1 MNFKDNISYCLNIL
15 LSFTLIGCSLVWF
28 MPDQLVFG
36 YTWVSLSLVSML
48 TVLWALISPEMMQSS
63 WLNVLKNTMSHSL
76 PIVIVVILLFW
87 VISLRM
93 KYSTRFMITN
103 DDGTAAQIP
112 ELYHSFEKG
121 TNMLVLLECLSI
133 YNFVKLKFSNFNM
146 SADQNDSIIN
156 KTYKHLS
163 SQQRGLLYL
172 FILIHFIMVSIMNNI
187 LKNYMTDG

>member
-1 MNFKDNISYCLNIL
+1 MSTEAISDTQVSAGTII
-15 LSFTLIGCSLVWF
+15 SFL
-28 MPDQLVFG
+28 
-36 YTWVSLSLVSML
+36 
-48 TVLWALISPEMMQSS
+48 
-63 WLNVLKNTMSHSL
+63 
-76 PIVIVVILLFW
+76 LLF
-87 VISLRM
+87 
-93 KYSTRFMITN
+93 
-103 DDGTAAQIP
+103 
-112 ELYHSFEKG
+112 
-121 TNMLVLLECLSI
+121 LLECLSI